1 MKQIRYLLTAL
12 LYCLISPHVVWTQII
27 SGNVQV
33 HFMNIGQ
40 GDAILAMSPQ
50 RECVMLID
58 SGDSRYPSSAKNF
71 KAYIHQLPLGSK
83 IDLAVASHP
92 HADHVDSM
100 LWVLRNYRVGTYID
114 NGVQYDSAT
123 YRKLRAEIQA
133 QIRQRQ
139 LRYFSHDQA
148 SLEDQDFCQAGNL
161 NSRVLVPSRGYQRQ
175 FCDRNPNNCSVIVKM
190 TYDAVSFLFP
200 GDAEE
205 EQEAMLL
212 EYPELTQSLSAKVL
226 KVPHHGSDTSS
237 SRAFLDAVSPEWMV
251 ISAGKKNIGTNKSF
265 MHPRLATINN
275 LMDFAGAHN
284 NPRFL
289 DVYDSARKVWARK
302 SIWGNLFVTGK
313 DGQVVLSSDGREIT
327 KQ

>member
-1 MKQIRYLLTAL
+1 MGKDYYKRGIIPLILDPISRRMLPFLTVFVR
-12 LYCLISPHVVWTQII
+12 P
-27 SGNVQV
+27 
-33 HFMNIGQ
+33 
-40 GDAILAMSPQ
+40 
-50 RECVMLID
+50 
-58 SGDSRYPSSAKNF
+58 
-71 KAYIHQLPLGSK
+71 KAYIQNKLPLGSR

-92 HADHVDSM
+92 HADHVGSM

-123 YRKLRAEIQA
+123 YRKLKAELQA

-148 SLEDQDFCQAGNL
+148 ALEDQDFCRARNL
-161 NSRVLVPSRGYQRQ
+161 NSKVLVPSRGYQRQ
-175 FCDRNPNNCSVIVKM
+175 LCDRNPNNCSVIVRM
-190 TYDAVSFLFP
+190 TYEAVSFLFP

-205 EQEAMLL
+205 EQEEILL
-212 EYPELTQSLSAKVL
+212 EHPALKESLSANVL
-226 KVPHHGSDTSS
+226 KVSHHGSDTSS

-251 ISAGKKNIGTNKSF
+251 ISAGKKNVGTNKSF

-275 LMDFAGAHN
+275 LMTFAGAHN
-284 NPRFL
+284 NPRYV

-302 SIWGNLFVTGK
+302 SIWGNLFLTGK
-313 DGQVVLSSDGREIT
+313 DGQVVLSSNGSEIR